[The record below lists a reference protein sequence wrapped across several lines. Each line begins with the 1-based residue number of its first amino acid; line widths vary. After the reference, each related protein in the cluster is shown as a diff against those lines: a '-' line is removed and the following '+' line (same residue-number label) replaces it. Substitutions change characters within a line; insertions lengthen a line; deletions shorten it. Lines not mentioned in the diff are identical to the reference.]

1 MNVTQY
7 AVQYPICRPLG
18 RPAKQRSQDTNS
30 SKMHAYFWPWLVLSL
45 AYVLKSLEF

>member
-1 MNVTQY
+1 MNVIQY
-7 AVQYPICRPLG
+7 AVHYPLRRPLG
-18 RPAKQRSQDTNS
+18 RLAKQRSQNTNS